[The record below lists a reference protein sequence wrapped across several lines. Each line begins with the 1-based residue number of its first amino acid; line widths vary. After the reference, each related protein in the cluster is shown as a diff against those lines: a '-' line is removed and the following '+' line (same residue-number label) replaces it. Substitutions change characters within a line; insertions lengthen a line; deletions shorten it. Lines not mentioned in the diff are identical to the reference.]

1 MIDNASLESLIEQQ
15 IKTVV
20 EQRVQSILEQ
30 TDWFDS
36 IEQRVVKYTQ
46 DRIVSRFAN
55 ISTVPDLISTVESS
69 VEKLFEQGRIPDL
82 ANFVN
87 LDKIN
92 STIDV
97 SVQKFIDK
105 AIDNLV
111 IDTKWISKMELLVNQ
126 NMSDKLDR
134 HLREIDLNS
143 LLVSTIDSGI
153 ERWQDRLL
161 KNFSTNGIKDLASK
175 QQLTVM
181 DDVVVVESEL
191 VSNNVAVHRDLN
203 VHGAIVTKDLVVSG
217 KINVDNPSWDE
228 LAENVSQRALTAMSE
243 QWRQGL
249 LDQVLA
255 QAKNGGIEFETV
267 LIAGSQLVKDGT
279 LNPVVKHAN
288 FETVGTLEKL
298 QVLGTTILNNT
309 MHVHKSRIGINT
321 DSPEMALSVWD
332 EEVAIVAGKLSKQ
345 QGFIGTARSQNLAIG
360 VNRIPQIEIDVD
372 GLTTIK
378 KLRVG
383 RHTISHS
390 TEVPGYSGT
399 RGDLVLNVNPVPGS
413 PFAWVCLGSF
423 QWQSLKAA

>member
-1 MIDNASLESLIEQQ
+1 MIDNTSLESLIEQQ
-15 IKTVV
+15 IKVVV
-20 EQRVQSILEQ
+20 EQRVQSMLEQ

-92 STIDV
+92 STIDI

-111 IDTKWISKMELLVNQ
+111 IDTNWINKIEILVNQ

-175 QQLTVM
+175 QQLTIM

-191 VSNNVAVHRDLN
+191 VSNNLEVLQDLK
-203 VHGAIVTKDLVVSG
+203 VRGIIVTKDLVVTG
-217 KINVDNPSWDE
+217 KINVDNTSWNE
-228 LAENVSQRALTAMSE
+228 LSENISQRALNKMTD

-249 LDQVLA
+249 IAQVLE
-255 QAKNGGIEFETV
+255 QAKNDGIEFETV
-267 LIAGSQLVKDGT
+267 LIGGIPLIKDGT
-279 LNPVVKHAN
+279 LNSVVKHAN
-288 FETVGTLEKL
+288 FETIGTLDKL
-298 QVLGTTILNNT
+298 QVRGAAILNNT

-332 EEVAIVAGKLSKQ
+332 EEVALVAGKLSKQ

-360 VNRIPQIEIDVD
+360 VNRVPQIEIDVD

-383 RHTISHS
+383 RHTISHG

-399 RGDLVLNVNPVPGS
+399 RGDLVLNTNPVSGS

-423 QWQSLKAA
+423 QWQALKSS

>member
-1 MIDNASLESLIEQQ
+1 MIDNTSLESLIEQQ
-15 IKTVV
+15 IRVVV
-20 EQRVQSILEQ
+20 EQRVQFMLEQ

-55 ISTVPDLISTVESS
+55 ISTVPDLISTVENS

-87 LDKIN
+87 TDKIN
-92 STIDV
+92 STIDI

-111 IDTKWISKMELLVNQ
+111 IDTNWISKIEILVNQ

-143 LLVSTIDSGI
+143 LLVSTIDLGI

-191 VSNNVAVHRDLN
+191 VSNNIAVHQDLK
-203 VHGAIVTKDLVVSG
+203 VHGAIVTKDLVVTG
-217 KINVDNPSWDE
+217 KINVDNTSWHE
-228 LAENVSQRALTAMSE
+228 LAENISQRALNKMTD
-243 QWRQGL
+243 QWHQGL
-249 LDQVLA
+249 IAQVLE
-255 QAKNGGIEFETV
+255 QAKNDGIEFETV
-267 LIAGSQLVKDGT
+267 LIAGIPLIKDGT
-279 LNPVVKHAN
+279 LNSVVKHAN
-288 FETVGTLEKL
+288 FETIGTLDKL
-298 QVLGTTILNNT
+298 QVRGTAILNNT

-332 EEVAIVAGKLSKQ
+332 EEVALVAGKLSKQ

-360 VNRIPQIEIDVD
+360 VNRVPQIEIDVD

-399 RGDLVLNVNPVPGS
+399 RGDLVLNTNPGLDS

-423 QWQSLKAA
+423 QWQALKSA

>member
-1 MIDNASLESLIEQQ
+1 MIDNTSLESLIEQQ
-15 IKTVV
+15 IKVVV
-20 EQRVQSILEQ
+20 EQRVQSMLEQ

-69 VEKLFEQGRIPDL
+69 VEKLFEQGRIPDI

-92 STIDV
+92 STIDI

-111 IDTKWISKMELLVNQ
+111 IDTNWINKIEILVNQ

-175 QQLTVM
+175 QQLTIM

-191 VSNNVAVHRDLN
+191 VSNNLEVLQDLK
-203 VHGAIVTKDLVVSG
+203 VRGIIVTKDLVVTG
-217 KINVDNPSWDE
+217 KINVDNTSWNE
-228 LAENVSQRALTAMSE
+228 LSENISQRALNKMTD

-249 LDQVLA
+249 IAQVLE
-255 QAKNGGIEFETV
+255 QAKNDGIEFETV
-267 LIAGSQLVKDGT
+267 LIGGIPLIKDGT
-279 LNPVVKHAN
+279 LNSVVKHAN
-288 FETVGTLEKL
+288 FETIGTLDKL
-298 QVLGTTILNNT
+298 QVRGTTILNNT
-309 MHVHKSRIGINT
+309 MHVHNSRIGINT

-360 VNRIPQIEIDVD
+360 VNRVPQIEIDVD

-383 RHTISHS
+383 RHTISHG

-399 RGDLVLNVNPVPGS
+399 RGDLVLNTNPVSGS

-423 QWQSLKAA
+423 QWQALKSS

>member
-1 MIDNASLESLIEQQ
+1 MIDNTSLESLIEQQ
-15 IKTVV
+15 IKVV
-20 EQRVQSILEQ
+20 VDQRVQSILGQ

-36 IEQRVVKYTQ
+36 IEQRVIKYTQ

-87 LDKIN
+87 TDKIN
-92 STIDV
+92 STIDI

-111 IDTKWISKMELLVNQ
+111 IDTNWISKIEILVNQ

-143 LLVSTIDSGI
+143 LLVSTIDLGI

-175 QQLTVM
+175 QQLTIM

-191 VSNNVAVHRDLN
+191 VSNILEVQQDLK
-203 VHGAIVTKDLVVSG
+203 VHGAIVTNNLVVTG
-217 KINVDNPSWDE
+217 KINVDNLSWNE
-228 LAENVSQRALTAMSE
+228 LSENISQRALNEMTE
-243 QWRQGL
+243 QWRHGL
-249 LDQVLA
+249 IAQVLEK
-255 QAKNGGIEFETV
+255 AKNDGIEFETV
-267 LIAGSQLVKDGT
+267 LIGGIPLIKNGT
-279 LNPVVKHAN
+279 LNSVVKHAN
-288 FETVGTLEKL
+288 FETIGTLDKL
-298 QVLGTTILNNT
+298 QVRGTTILNNT
-309 MHVHKSRIGINT
+309 MHVHNSRIGINT

-360 VNRIPQIEIDVD
+360 VNRVPQIEIDVD

-399 RGDLVLNVNPVPGS
+399 KGDLVFNANPVSGS

-423 QWQSLKAA
+423 QWQALKSA